1 MSSGGGGPAEELPVQ
16 GVTSNNG
23 SGAGAGGG
31 AAAADS
37 DPFPAYNPRDFE
49 DNGGE
54 VGADECCMC
63 VAIKLYTRV
72 TGLLTRNNFLP
83 SKVVGYLPFLL
94 LTSHM
99 HLRIHL
105 LLVIDTATLH
115 MYLRVRRSNPQP
127 AGVTNGGSQDLMDG
141 LSATAMDAQTLYAMN
156 ALQ

>member
-72 TGLLTRNNFLP
+72 TGLLTRLVITSFLQRWLP
-83 SKVVGYLPFLL
+83 SFLI
-94 LTSHM
+94 TNIAHASAH
-99 HLRIHL
+99 
-105 LLVIDTATLH
+105 T
-115 MYLRVRRSNPQP
+115 PP
-127 AGVTNGGSQDLMDG
+127 ACD
-141 LSATAMDAQTLYAMN
+141 
-156 ALQ
+156 